1 MADNI
6 NHVWRKHV
14 VVPRPFK
21 ELCTKVKGEGRKE
34 KGEGRREEGGGRGG
48 REEGSGRREYK
59 GEMGGTKLTIE
70 FRTCL

>member
-34 KGEGRREEGGGRGG
+34 KGGGRREEEGEGGGEWQERVQG
-48 REEGSGRREYK
+48 RDGRYE
-59 GEMGGTKLTIE
+59 IDS
-70 FRTCL
+70 